1 MECRQKNNLKSC
13 SCKKRKL
20 KIGFDFDGVIVDHTN
35 NKILIAKKHGFNI
48 SIIQAAAHRLKKIVP
63 SDIYS
68 KIQESIYGP
77 LTLSAVAM
85 PEAKESLFK
94 LSKIAEFFLISRRT
108 SDHRKFAIDWLN
120 KNLPGIF
127 TPGQIFFV
135 DQDQHKNDLC
145 ETLNIAIF
153 IDDKIST
160 LQHMQGLPHRY
171 WFDQYDSSEDL
182 DYQGLIVV
190 KSWKDFLAE
199 IKRLSIAQPS
209 NR

>member
-1 MECRQKNNLKSC
+1 MS
-13 SCKKRKL
+13 KKIRKL
-20 KIGFDFDGVIVDHTN
+20 KIGFDFDGTIVDHTK

-48 SIIQAAAHRLKKIVP
+48 SVAQAAGHRLRKIVP
-63 SDIYS
+63 DDIYI

-77 LTLSAVAM
+77 LTLSAAAM
-85 PEAKESLFK
+85 PEVKESMAELN
-94 LSKIAEFFLISRRT
+94 KIAEFFLVSRRA
-108 SDHRKFAIDWLN
+108 SDHRRFAVDWLN
-120 KNLPGIF
+120 KNLPGVF
-127 TPGQIFFV
+127 SQGQIFFV

-171 WFDQYDSSEDL
+171 WFDQYDSSDDL

-190 KSWKDFLAE
+190 KSWKEFLAE
-199 IKRLSIAQPS
+199 IKRLSNAQPS